1 MSSDDDEPSTFKRY
15 LVKPAT
21 IGAVGAGM
29 TKYMYPNAQLTM
41 SMGGQQVPLWMASGG
56 AIMASSLGAE
66 IFHDYVF
73 PHIFHDKK
81 LSEPISLAVAGSVTG
96 GANVGVNRLY
106 NAGTLTELGVGNLF
120 MYGAL
125 AEAIGTLAYE
135 KGISHWIG

>member
-1 MSSDDDEPSTFKRY
+1 MSDENEPSTFKKY

-41 SMGGQQVPLWMASGG
+41 AMGGQRVPLWIASGG
-56 AIMASSLGAE
+56 AIAVSSLGAE

-73 PHIFHDKK
+73 PHIFSDKK
-81 LSEPISLAVAGSVTG
+81 LSEPISLAVAGAVTG
-96 GANVGVNRLY
+96 GANVGINRLY
-106 NAGTLTELGVGNLF
+106 NAGTLTDLGIGNLF

-125 AEAIGTLAYE
+125 AEALGTLAYE
-135 KGISHWIG
+135 KGISHWI